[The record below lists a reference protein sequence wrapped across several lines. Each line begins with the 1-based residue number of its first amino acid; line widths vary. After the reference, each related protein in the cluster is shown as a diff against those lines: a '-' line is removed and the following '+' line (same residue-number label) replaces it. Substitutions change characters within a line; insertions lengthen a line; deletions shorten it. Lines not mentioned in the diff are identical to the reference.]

1 MIKSSEAYRAAITGD
16 TRRILL
22 RALVDIIDP
31 DIVYG
36 AGATS
41 GQSVYSKPAQLH
53 DKVFDAPRRYATLE
67 RDRWALDGTFDLFPD
82 EPAETVGDVG
92 YLGDTLAGE
101 GGVFADAPWVEMQF
115 SGVSVLQ
122 ACSVY
127 FSTDPLDSYPVDFK
141 VEVKQGGTAY
151 FTREFTGNKAYSVSM
166 DGFTVNNP
174 DAICVTVSRWSRAS
188 RRFRAVEIVPGIY
201 ESWDGDML
209 ATFACKQQGDVSCLA
224 LPYGTCTLAMDNLS
238 RRFEPRKKAGLFQSI
253 TERQAID
260 VSIGVKLE
268 DGTRDYKRVGM
279 FYQYSGGW
287 KTGDNGLTMQWDLV
301 DIVGLLANRE
311 YIVPAVLPITLSGW
325 IASLVSQLGPNFTE
339 SYTVD
344 AAYADLAV
352 TADSKETVTGK
363 KCGDVLRW
371 ACMATATWPRADAES
386 GKLAVEPLWNEGNK
400 LDLDNL
406 TGYPVMKANNDL
418 AAILF
423 TLSDKTEIVV
433 SGNDTAA
440 SETVRVENPF
450 LHTQAQ
456 ALAAARNILACY
468 GGNRLELTGRG
479 DPSSEI
485 GDVDT
490 VWLDESSATTARR
503 IYQTFQFSDGVLQGC
518 QSTLLQADGSFL
530 FTERAVITQS
540 GTWTAPAGKKKL
552 FAILV
557 GHGSNGTPGTAGTWE
572 AAGEDGVDGV
582 GGLVWADTININE
595 QQAFPVTIGQDTVF
609 GAYSSANGKRYT
621 NGYTDVRSGDSFGR
635 SGVRNPIP
643 GSGNGGIRGIGGV
656 KGNTHQETRTHKF
669 YDENGNVYW
678 EDVEVTIIDNQ
689 PGDPEPPST
698 GVRGCVVVYWEKE
711 ET

>member
-1 MIKSSEAYRAAITGD
+1 MIETSAAYRAAITGD

-22 RALVDIIDP
+22 RAVIDLIDP

-82 EPAETVGDVG
+82 DPAETVGDIG
-92 YLGDTLAGE
+92 YLGDALSGE
-101 GGVFADAPWVEMQF
+101 GGVFAAAPWVELQF
-115 SGVSVLQ
+115 SGVSILQ

-127 FSTDPLDSYPVDFK
+127 FSTDPLDGYPVDFT
-141 VEVKQGGTAY
+141 VEVKQGGTAH
-151 FTREFTGNKAYSVSM
+151 FSKSFTGNTAASVSL

-174 DAICVTVSRWSRAS
+174 DAIRVTVSKWNRAS
-188 RRFRAVEIVPGIY
+188 RRFRAVEIVLGIY
-201 ESWDGDML
+201 EEWDNDIIASFGV
-209 ATFACKQQGDVSCLA
+209 KQQGDVSCLS
-224 LPYGTCTLAMDNLS
+224 LPYGTCTLKMDNLS
-238 RRFEPRKKAGLFQSI
+238 RRFEPRAKNGLFQSI
-253 TERQAID
+253 EERQG
-260 VSIGVKLE
+260 VETYIGVRLA
-268 DGTRDYKRVGM
+268 DGTVEYKRVGV
-279 FYQYSGGW
+279 FYQYSDGW

-311 YIVPAVLPITLSGW
+311 YIVPAVLPITLDGW
-325 IASLVSQLGPNFTE
+325 IASLVSQLGPNFTQ

-352 TADSKETVTGK
+352 TATAKDDVTGK
-363 KCGDVLRW
+363 KCGDILRW
-371 ACMATATWPRADAES
+371 ACLATGTWPRADAAT

-400 LDLDNL
+400 ITLDNL
-406 TGYPVMKANNDL
+406 TDYPVMRANNDL

-423 TLSDKTEIVV
+423 TLNDGNKTQYVV
-433 SGNDTAA
+433 SGNATASGETVSVNDPFIHTEAQARTAA
-440 SETVRVENPF
+440 KLT
-450 LHTQAQ
+450 
-456 ALAAARNILACY
+456 LACY
-468 GGNRLELTGRG
+468 GGNRIELTGRG

-503 IYQTFQFSDGVLQGC
+503 IYQKLQFSDGVLQGC

-552 FAILV
+552 FVILV
-557 GHGSNGTPGTAGTWE
+557 GHGGNGTDGTDGTWD
-572 AAGEDGVDGV
+572 AAGVNGTEGL
-582 GGLVWADTININE
+582 GGLVWAQTISINE
-595 QQAFPVTIGQDTVF
+595 QQSFAVTIGEHTTF
-609 GAYSSANGKRYT
+609 GAYSSANGQRFRY
-621 NGYTDVRSGDSFGR
+621 GYTDVRSGESYARTGVAVPKSGTGDGGAAGR
-635 SGVRNPIP
+635 
-643 GSGNGGIRGIGGV
+643 GGV
-656 KGNTHQETRTHKF
+656 KGNRREVSRPVT
-669 YDENGNVYW
+669 DEDGNISTEW
-678 EDVEVTIIDNQ
+678 VTVIDNY
-689 PGDPEPPST
+689 PGKGT
-698 GVRGCVVVYWEKE
+698 AGVNGVAGCVVVYWEKE

>member
-67 RDRWALDGTFDLFPD
+67 KNRWALDGSFDLFPD
-82 EPAETVGDVG
+82 DPAETVGDVG
-92 YLGDTLAGE
+92 YLGDALSGE
-101 GGVFADAPWVEMQF
+101 GGVFAAAPWVEMQF

-127 FSTDPLDSYPVDFK
+127 FSTDPLDGYPVDFK

-151 FTREFTGNKAYSVSM
+151 FTREFTGNEAYSVSM

-174 DAICVTVSRWSRAS
+174 DAIRVTVSKWSRAS

-201 ESWDGDML
+201 ELWDGDML
-209 ATFACKQQGDVSCLA
+209 ATFSCKQQGDVSCLA

-279 FYQYSGGW
+279 YYQYSGGW

-311 YIVPAVLPITLSGW
+311 YIVPSVLPITLSGW

-468 GGNRLELTGRG
+468 GGNRLDLTGRG

-552 FAILV
+552 FVILV
-557 GHGSNGTPGTAGTWE
+557 GHGGDGTPGTAGTWDE
-572 AAGEDGVDGV
+572 TGEDGVDGI

-595 QQAFPVTIGQDTVF
+595 QQVFPVTIGQETTF
-609 GAYSSANGKRYT
+609 GVYSSANGNRYT

-635 SGVRNPIP
+635 SGVKSPIP
-643 GSGNGGIRGIGGV
+643 GSGDGGIRGIGGV
-656 KGNTHQETRTHKF
+656 KGNTHKEKRWRKRRNEDGS
-669 YDENGNVYW
+669 YYW
-678 EDVEVTIIDNQ
+678 VEVEVDVVDNY
-689 PGDPEPPST
+689 PGEPSPPRS
-698 GVRGCVVVYWEKE
+698 GVHGGVVVYWEKE

>member
-22 RALVDIIDP
+22 RAVIDLIDP

-36 AGATS
+36 VGATS

-82 EPAETVGDVG
+82 DPAETVGDVG
-92 YLGDTLAGE
+92 YLGDALSGE
-101 GGVFADAPWVEMQF
+101 GGVFAAAPWVELQF
-115 SGVSVLQ
+115 SGVSILQ

-127 FSTDPLDSYPVDFK
+127 FSTDPLDGYPVDFT

-151 FTREFTGNKAYSVSM
+151 FSKSFTGNTAASVSL

-174 DAICVTVSRWSRAS
+174 DAIRVTVSKWNRAS

-201 ESWDGDML
+201 EEWDGDML
-209 ATFACKQQGDVSCLA
+209 ATFACKQQGDVSCLS

-253 TERQAID
+253 NERQAID

-279 FYQYSGGW
+279 YYQYSGGW
-287 KTGDNGLTMQWDLV
+287 RTGDNSLTMQWDLV

-311 YIVPAVLPITLSGW
+311 YIVPSVLPITLDGW
-325 IASLVSQLGPNFTE
+325 IASLVSQLGPNFTQ

-352 TADSKETVTGK
+352 TATAKDDVTGK
-363 KCGDVLRW
+363 KCGDILRW
-371 ACMATATWPRADAES
+371 ACLATGTWPRADAES
-386 GKLAVEPLWNEGNK
+386 GKLAVEPLWSEGNK

-406 TGYPVMKANNDL
+406 AGYPEMKANKDL

-468 GGNRLELTGRG
+468 GGNRIELTGRG

-503 IYQTFQFSDGVLQGC
+503 IYQKFQFSDGVLQGC

-552 FAILV
+552 FVILV
-557 GHGSNGTPGTAGTWE
+557 GHGGNGTDGTDGTWD
-572 AAGEDGVDGV
+572 AAGVNGTDGL
-582 GGLVWADTININE
+582 GGLVWAQTISINE
-595 QQAFPVTIGQDTVF
+595 QQSFAVTIGEHTTF
-609 GAYSSANGKRYT
+609 GAYSSANGQRFRY
-621 NGYTDVRSGDSFGR
+621 GYTDVRSGDSFARTGVAVPKSGTGDGGAAGR
-635 SGVRNPIP
+635 
-643 GSGNGGIRGIGGV
+643 GGV
-656 KGNTHQETRTHKF
+656 KGNRREVSRPVT
-669 YDENGNVYW
+669 DEEGNISTEW
-678 EDVEVTIIDNQ
+678 VTVIDNY
-689 PGDPEPPST
+689 PGKGT
-698 GVRGCVVVYWEKE
+698 AGVNGVAGCVVVYWEKE

>member
-1 MIKSSEAYRAAITGD
+1 MIKSSEAYRAAITAD

-31 DIVYG
+31 DIIYG

-41 GQSVYSKPAQLH
+41 GQSVYSKIAQLH

-82 EPAETVGDVG
+82 DPAETVGDIG
-92 YLGDTLAGE
+92 YLGDVLSGE
-101 GGVFADAPWVEMQF
+101 GGVFAAAPWVELQF

-127 FSTDPLDSYPVDFK
+127 FSTDPLDGYPVDFK

-151 FTREFTGNKAYSVSM
+151 FTREFTGNEAYSVSL

-174 DAICVTVSRWSRAS
+174 DAIRVTVSKWSRAS

-201 ESWDGDML
+201 EAWDGDML
-209 ATFACKQQGDVSCLA
+209 AIFSCKQQGDVSCLA

-260 VSIGVKLE
+260 VSIGVELA

-279 FYQYSGGW
+279 YYQYSGGW
-287 KTGDNGLTMQWDLV
+287 RTGDNGLTMQWDLV

-311 YIVPAVLPITLSGW
+311 YIAPAVLPITLSGW
-325 IASLVSQLGPNFTE
+325 IASLVSQLGPNFVQ

-352 TADSKETVTGK
+352 TADSKEAVTGK

-386 GKLAVEPLWNEGNK
+386 GKLAVEPLWSEGNK

-423 TLSDKTEIVV
+423 TLSDKTELIV
-433 SGNDTAA
+433 SGNSTAA

-456 ALAAARNILACY
+456 ALAAARGILACY

-552 FAILV
+552 FVILV
-557 GHGSNGTPGTAGTWE
+557 GHGGDGTDGTDGTWD
-572 AAGEDGVDGV
+572 AAGEDGVDGL
-582 GGLVWADTININE
+582 GGLVWADTISINE
-595 QQAFPVTIGQDTVF
+595 QQVFPVTIDQDTVF
-609 GAYSSANGKRYT
+609 GAYSSANGKRYP
-621 NGYTDVRSGDSFGR
+621 NGYTDVRSGESFARTGVAVPK
-635 SGVRNPIP
+635 SGTGDGGVRGRG
-643 GSGNGGIRGIGGV
+643 GSQG
-656 KGNTHQETRTHKF
+656 RTHERSWT
-669 YDENGNVYW
+669 DEDGGTHYETVIDAYPTPGTQGVNGVA
-678 EDVEVTIIDNQ
+678 
-689 PGDPEPPST
+689 
-698 GVRGCVVVYWEKE
+698 GCVVVYWEKE

>member
-22 RALVDIIDP
+22 RAVIDLIDP

-36 AGATS
+36 VGAAS

-82 EPAETVGDVG
+82 DPAETVGDVG
-92 YLGDTLAGE
+92 YLGDALSGE
-101 GGVFADAPWVEMQF
+101 GGVFAAAPWVELQF
-115 SGVSVLQ
+115 SGVSILQ

-127 FSTDPLDSYPVDFK
+127 FSTDPLDGYPVDFTI
-141 VEVKQGGTAY
+141 EVKQGGTAY
-151 FTREFTGNKAYSVSM
+151 FSKSFTGNTADSVSL

-174 DAICVTVSRWSRAS
+174 DAIRVTVSKWNRAS

-201 ESWDGDML
+201 EEWDNDIIASFGVN
-209 ATFACKQQGDVSCLA
+209 QQGDVSCLS
-224 LPYGTCTLAMDNLS
+224 LPYGTCTLAMDNFS
-238 RRFEPRKKAGLFQSI
+238 RRFEPRKKAGLFRSI
-253 TERQAID
+253 NERQAID

-268 DGTRDYKRVGM
+268 DGSRDYKRVGVY
-279 FYQYSGGW
+279 YQYSGGW
-287 KTGDNGLTMQWDLV
+287 RTGDNSLAMQWDLV

-311 YIVPAVLPITLSGW
+311 YIVPAVLPITLDGW

-352 TADSKETVTGK
+352 TADSKEAVTGK

-386 GKLAVEPLWNEGNK
+386 GKLAVEPLWSEGNK

-406 TGYPVMKANNDL
+406 AGYPEMKANKDL

-468 GGNRLELTGRG
+468 GGNRIELTGRG

-503 IYQTFQFSDGVLQGC
+503 ICQKLQFSDGVLQGC

-552 FAILV
+552 FVILV
-557 GHGSNGTPGTAGTWE
+557 GHGGNGTDGTDGTWD
-572 AAGEDGVDGV
+572 AAGVNGTDGL
-582 GGLVWADTININE
+582 GGLVWAQTISINE
-595 QQAFPVTIGQDTVF
+595 QQSFAVTIGEHTTF
-609 GAYSSANGKRYT
+609 GAYSSANGQRFRY
-621 NGYTDVRSGDSFGR
+621 GYTDVRSGDSFARTGVAVPKSGTGDGGAAGR
-635 SGVRNPIP
+635 
-643 GSGNGGIRGIGGV
+643 GGV
-656 KGNTHQETRTHKF
+656 KGNRREVSHTVT
-669 YDENGNVYW
+669 DEEGNTSTEW
-678 EDVEVTIIDNQ
+678 VTVIDNY
-689 PGDPEPPST
+689 PGKGT
-698 GVRGCVVVYWEKE
+698 AGVNGVAGCVVVYWEKE
-711 ET
+711 DAT

>member
-22 RALVDIIDP
+22 RAVIDLIDP

-36 AGATS
+36 VGATS
-41 GQSVYSKPAQLH
+41 GQSIYSKPAQLH

-82 EPAETVGDVG
+82 DPAETVGDVG
-92 YLGDTLAGE
+92 YLGDALSGE
-101 GGVFADAPWVEMQF
+101 GGVFAAAPWVELQF
-115 SGVSVLQ
+115 SGVSILQ

-127 FSTDPLDSYPVDFK
+127 FSTDPLDGYPVDFT

-151 FTREFTGNKAYSVSM
+151 FSKSFTGNTAASVSL

-174 DAICVTVSRWSRAS
+174 DAIRVTVSKWSRAS

-201 ESWDGDML
+201 EEWDGDML
-209 ATFACKQQGDVSCLA
+209 ATFSCKQQGDVSCLS

-253 TERQAID
+253 NERQAID

-279 FYQYSGGW
+279 YYQYSGGW
-287 KTGDNGLTMQWDLV
+287 RTGDNSLTMQWDLV

-311 YIVPAVLPITLSGW
+311 YIVPAVLPITLDGW
-325 IASLVSQLGPNFTE
+325 IASLVSQLGPNFTQ

-352 TADSKETVTGK
+352 TADSKEAVTGK

-386 GKLAVEPLWNEGNK
+386 GKLAVEPLWSEGNK

-406 TGYPVMKANNDL
+406 AGYPEMKANKDL

-423 TLSDKTEIVV
+423 TLSDKTELIV
-433 SGNDTAA
+433 SGNSTAA

-456 ALAAARNILACY
+456 ARTAAKLILACY
-468 GGNRLELTGRG
+468 GGNRIELTGRG
-479 DPSSEI
+479 APSSEI

-503 IYQTFQFSDGVLQGC
+503 IYQKFQFSDGVLQGC

-530 FTERAVITQS
+530 FTERAVITQN

-552 FAILV
+552 FVILV
-557 GHGSNGTPGTAGTWE
+557 GHGGNGTDGTDGTWD
-572 AAGEDGVDGV
+572 AAGVNGTDGL
-582 GGLVWADTININE
+582 GGLVWAQTISINE
-595 QQAFPVTIGQDTVF
+595 QQSFAVTIGEHTTF
-609 GAYSSANGKRYT
+609 GAYSSANGQRFRY
-621 NGYTDVRSGDSFGR
+621 GYTDVRSGESYARTGVAVPKSGTGDGGAAGR
-635 SGVRNPIP
+635 
-643 GSGNGGIRGIGGV
+643 GGV
-656 KGNTHQETRTHKF
+656 KGNRREVSRPVT
-669 YDENGNVYW
+669 DEEGNISTEW
-678 EDVEVTIIDNQ
+678 VTVIDNY
-689 PGDPEPPST
+689 PGKGT
-698 GVRGCVVVYWEKE
+698 AGVNGVVGCVVVYWEKE
-711 ET
+711 ESA